1 MSASLTQS
9 RKQTIQTMK
18 KKTNLSDYDP
28 SGVPDG
34 KGFRIGVVAAEWNP
48 EITDA
53 LLKGAVATLKKYG
66 VKKKDIQVIRV
77 PGTFELTTAADIL
90 LRRSQ
95 IDAVICIGCVIQGE
109 TRHFEF
115 ICQAVSQGLTNVAIK
130 HGHPV
135 IFSVLTCD
143 TLQQALDRSGG
154 VYGNK
159 GVEGAITALKMVALD
174 RSIDY
179 ELPF

>member
-1 MSASLTQS
+1 M
-9 RKQTIQTMK
+9 

-28 SGVPDG
+28 AAVPDG
-34 KGFRIGVVAAEWNP
+34 SQYRIAVIAAEWNP
-48 EITDA
+48 KVTDT
-53 LLKGAVATLKKYG
+53 LLKGAVNTLKENG
-66 VKKKDIQVIRV
+66 VKKKNIQILRV
-77 PGTFELTTAADIL
+77 PGTFELTTAADL
-90 LRRSQ
+90 LLARTQ
-95 IDAVICIGCVIQGE
+95 VDAVICIGCVIQGE

-130 HGHPV
+130 HGRPV

-143 TLQQALDRSGG
+143 TMQQALDRAGG
-154 VYGNK
+154 QHGNK
-159 GVEGAITALKMVALD
+159 GVEGAVTALKMVALD